1 MAKEGKPKKR
11 MGCLLPILIVAAVC
25 VAFTVALTSGGGN
38 GGTTSK
44 STLAKGMELTAEQ
57 EQAMLTVFEACGILD
72 IEEVSTFQ
80 AGEQQT
86 SYHIRDVETDSYKAM
101 KGNIVVWVDN
111 DTKAVTAIY
120 FDDNDIYVDGA
131 VAAQVSD
138 FYVSSALR
146 DEYRVT
152 AQIIVKECLTYP
164 DTAKFGSSSKW
175 AFGVKDG
182 CDVAQSTVTAKNAFG
197 VESTEQFQIM
207 FDRATG
213 NPTSV
218 IIGGTEYIQ

>member
-11 MGCLLPILIVAAVC
+11 IGCLLPILVVAAVC
-25 VAFTVALTSGGGN
+25 VAFTVALTSGGGS
-38 GGTTSK
+38 GGTSK

-57 EQAMLTVFEACGILD
+57 EQAVLEVFEACGIL
-72 IEEVSTFQ
+72 EVKEVTTNQ
-80 AGEQQT
+80 EGEQQT
-86 SYHIRDVETDSYKAM
+86 SYYVRDVETDSYKAM
-101 KGNIVVWVDN
+101 GGNIVVWAN
-111 DTKAVTAIY
+111 NETKAITAIY

-131 VAAQVSD
+131 VVAQVSD
-138 FYVSSALR
+138 FYVSSTLR

-197 VESTEQFQIM
+197 MESTEQFQIM

>member
-1 MAKEGKPKKR
+1 MAKEGKPQKR
-11 MGCLLPILIVAAVC
+11 MGCLIPVLVFVGIV
-25 VAFTVALTSGGGN
+25 VAIVVAGTSGSGSGG
-38 GGTTSK
+38 TSK

-120 FDDNDIYVDGA
+120 FDDNDIYVDDA
-131 VAAQVSD
+131 VVAQVSD

-146 DEYRVT
+146 DGYRVT

-164 DTAKFGSSSKW
+164 DTAKFGNSSKW
-175 AFGVKDG
+175 AFCVKDG

-213 NPTSV
+213 NPTSI